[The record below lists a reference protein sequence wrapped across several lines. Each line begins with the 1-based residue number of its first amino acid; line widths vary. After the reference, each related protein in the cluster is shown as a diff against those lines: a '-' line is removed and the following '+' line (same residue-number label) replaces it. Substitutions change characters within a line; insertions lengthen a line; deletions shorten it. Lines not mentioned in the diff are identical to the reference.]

1 MLAGDGSVAMR
12 PARIA
17 GATAAPARAA
27 FAVVVAAAAAAAA
40 AGDLGQARRDDVGVP
55 PDRLRPQGRARER
68 STNYDC
74 ALFVVAAGPPYYD
87 QRPVAARFCFL
98 LVL

>member
-1 MLAGDGSVAMR
+1 
-12 PARIA
+12 
-17 GATAAPARAA
+17 
-27 FAVVVAAAAAAAA
+27 
-40 AGDLGQARRDDVGVP
+40 VP

-74 ALFVVAAGPPYYD
+74 ALFVVAAGPPYYN